1 MIIQL
6 RADRSLSIHQ
16 EYALTLNTIIAKEP
30 GHFAEL
36 LTRVE
41 LHLLDEH
48 AQRTTEEDKKC
59 TIEAKLKSR
68 HPVAVSAM
76 EIHMIMQ

>member
-1 MIIQL
+1 MIVQL
-6 RADRSLSIHQ
+6 HEDRSLSIHQ

-41 LHLLDEH
+41 LHLSDEH
-48 AQRTTEEDKKC
+48 AQRTTKEDKKC
-59 TIEAKLKSR
+59 TIRSQA
-68 HPVAVSAM
+68 
-76 EIHMIMQ
+76 